1 MTLPSL
7 LPLAGAAIAP
17 VLERVIDNVAE
28 GFSFL
33 DVLHKLE
40 PAEQSSDAEA
50 VDADALQQ
58 DFVQLAEQLRE
69 KFAQFGID
77 LSAPLR
83 LKQDG
88 RDRVVV
94 DGDHP
99 DRVLIES
106 IIGNDEELA
115 NLFDDVAE
123 AANKSQK
130 QTGSGITQDFRFVL
144 SQSDALIDFE

>member
-1 MTLPSL
+1 MIDLALYCVVDL
-7 LPLAGAAIAP
+7 L
-17 VLERVIDNVAE
+17 
-28 GFSFL
+28 SFRPF
-33 DVLHKLE
+33 HFRH
-40 PAEQSSDAEA
+40 
-50 VDADALQQ
+50 LQQ
-58 DFVQLAEQLRE
+58 DFAQLAEQLRE
-69 KFAQFGID
+69 KFAQLGID

-106 IIGNDEELA
+106 IIGNDDELA
-115 NLFDDVAE
+115 NLFNEVAE
-123 AANKSQK
+123 AASKRQQ

-144 SQSDALIDFE
+144 GQSDALIDFE